1 MEQLNVLFR
10 RCISVLLVAIKIIEI
25 YQVFKL
31 SSIDLNMGVWI
42 I

>member
-1 MEQLNVLFR
+1 MEQLNVLFS
-10 RCISVLLVAIKIIEI
+10 ISVLLVAIKIIEI

-42 I
+42 M